1 MYKAIAAGVAAVFG
15 LGLSAQAA
23 DLGDNSFKDA
33 PVAYGPGHSWA
44 GLYLGGSAGIG
55 AGDVTDNIKIRSIG
69 DFGDEFLRTK
79 SYSNDLNGGIYGAH
93 VGYNWQ
99 IDRAVL
105 GFEAGINGTDMDG
118 SGRAIEP
125 PDTISPDRNTVYTEL
140 NWYATAVAR
149 LGYAHGS
156 WLLYGFG
163 GVAWGNVDTAHVG
176 DNGEGVDGRSDHL
189 GWTAGLGVEYA
200 FNDRFSVR
208 AEYSHV
214 DLGEETVTLYA
225 DPEDSMK
232 DDVNLKFDAIKIGV
246 NYKLFGGDRD
256 IESLK

>member
-23 DLGDNSFKDA
+23 DLGDGSFKDA

-44 GLYLGGSAGIG
+44 GLYLGGSVGIG
-55 AGDVTDNIKIRSIG
+55 AGDVTDNIEVRYIG
-69 DFGDEFLRTK
+69 DFGDEFLDTA
-79 SYSNDLNGGIYGAH
+79 SSSHDVTGGIYGAH

-99 IDRAVL
+99 FDRAVL

-118 SGRAIEP
+118 SKDAALGCCNA
-125 PDTISPDRNTVYTEL
+125 VHTEL

-163 GVAWGNVDTAHVG
+163 GVAWGNVDTALIG
-176 DNGEGVDGRSDHL
+176 DNGERGDGSSDHL

-214 DLGEETVTLYA
+214 DLGEETATLYS
-225 DPEDSMK
+225 DPEDSIK

-246 NYKLFGGDRD
+246 NYKLFGDDRD
-256 IESLK
+256 IEPLK